1 MRKIVAVIGDAK
13 IEKPSL
19 KYDVAFQTGKLL
31 VDNGFRVQ
39 SGGHSGVME
48 AAFAGAHSSE
58 KYREGDTIAILP
70 G

>member
-39 SGGHSGVME
+39 SGGH
-48 AAFAGAHSSE
+48 
-58 KYREGDTIAILP
+58 
-70 G
+70 